1 MVWICNTVDGGRSW
15 RNTPPSISDWMM
27 PRLISSA
34 RLGWG
39 LNMWPRLEGK
49 SLVGVYCNLDAMS
62 REAAAPRTA
71 SRRPLPPLPLH
82 QPPQQSQ
89 QTEPEPVQDPMRR
102 RYPRNRQHVTPHEIR
117 NRIDS
122 CEHGPR
128 GHRTHGRPQESARP

>member
-39 LNMWPRLEGK
+39 LNMWPRLEGE
-49 SLVGVYCNLDAMS
+49 SLVGVYCNLSAMS
-62 REAAAPRTA
+62 RKAAERTKG
-71 SRRPLPPLPLH
+71 PVVPPLPLH

-89 QTEPEPVQDPMRR
+89 QTKSEPVQDPMRR
-102 RYPRNRQHVTPHEIR
+102 GHPRNRQRLAP
-117 NRIDS
+117 
-122 CEHGPR
+122 
-128 GHRTHGRPQESARP
+128 